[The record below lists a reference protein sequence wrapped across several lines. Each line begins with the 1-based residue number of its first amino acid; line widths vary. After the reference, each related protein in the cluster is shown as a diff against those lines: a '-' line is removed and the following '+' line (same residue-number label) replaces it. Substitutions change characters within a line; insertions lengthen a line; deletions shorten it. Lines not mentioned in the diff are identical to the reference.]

1 MAKEQDFYK
10 EVAEKLIDQLQKGT
24 APWQR
29 PWEAVQGGLP
39 RNPTT
44 GEEYHGGN
52 VINLLMQGYQ
62 DPRWMT
68 FRQAGEI
75 GARVRKGEHG
85 TRIIYWRFEGKQP
98 VLDEDGKP
106 KLDADGK
113 QLQEEVRLERPRP
126 FISYVFNAEQ
136 IEGLP
141 PLEKETPVHSWS
153 PVEKAEELLAKSGAR
168 IEHRSQSKAYYT
180 PATDTITL
188 PLKEQFKDQE
198 GYYSTALHELG
209 HWTGHESR
217 LARDI
222 HHPFGSEA

>member
-1 MAKEQDFYK
+1 MAREQDFYK

-29 PWEAVQGGLP
+29 PWEVAQGGLP

-52 VINLLMQGYQ
+52 VINLLMQEYR

-68 FRQAGEI
+68 FRQASEI

-113 QLQEEVRLERPRP
+113 QMKEEVRLDARALSFPMSSTLNRLKVCLHWRRLRS
-126 FISYVFNAEQ
+126 IH
-136 IEGLP
+136 GLRGKRRKNCLQSPEPELSIALNPKRTIP
-141 PLEKETPVHSWS
+141 PPQTP
-153 PVEKAEELLAKSGAR
+153 
-168 IEHRSQSKAYYT
+168 
-180 PATDTITL
+180 L
-188 PLKEQFKDQE
+188 PCL
-198 GYYSTALHELG
+198 
-209 HWTGHESR
+209 
-217 LARDI
+217 
-222 HHPFGSEA
+222 